1 MLRTSCDDE
10 LIWVLAGKLHR
21 ITDHV
26 SPQSAGR
33 RNHHCVILVKFHLFE
48 AVSTWIFLINFF
60 QWNELVE
67 NTVVDHQQHGRVRK
81 IVLRTKVSFGSVV
94 GLYIMHHL

>member
-1 MLRTSCDDE
+1 MLRPSCDDE
-10 LIWVLAGKLHR
+10 FIWVLAGKLHR

-48 AVSTWIFLINFF
+48 AVSTWIFFINFF

-81 IVLRTKVSFGSVV
+81 IVLRTKVPFGSVV
-94 GLYIMHHL
+94 GLYIMHLL

>member
-33 RNHHCVILVKFHLFE
+33 RNHHCVIFVKLHLFE
-48 AVSTWIFLINFF
+48 AVSAWIFLINFF

-81 IVLRTKVSFGSVV
+81 IVLRTKVPFGSVV